1 MISIQ
6 LSGGLGNQMF
16 QYACGRALAY
26 RNQTELVFDLTYLEN
41 KLPGITV
48 RSYSLDIFNI
58 IGREA
63 SLADLKKT
71 KPLIYKI
78 ANTLS
83 FIVRNKGIQSPSF
96 FIEQKFSYDARIE
109 KITSNCFLSGY
120 WQSPLY
126 FKSVESLI
134 RQEFT
139 FPCMLSKENSII
151 LKMIKN
157 FNSISLHVRRTDY
170 VNNVN
175 HDIHGVCSID
185 YYMKAV
191 SVISANVNYPVFFI
205 FSDDIEWVK
214 QNLKISFKCVFVSGN
229 TGSNSYIDM
238 QLMSFCKHNIIAN
251 SSFSW
256 WGAWLNCNI
265 NKIVIAPQKWF
276 EDKNINSQTS
286 DLIPDTWIRI

>member
-1 MISIQ
+1 VASI
-6 LSGGLGNQMF
+6 
-16 QYACGRALAY
+16 
-26 RNQTELVFDLTYLEN
+26 D
-41 KLPGITV
+41 
-48 RSYSLDIFNI
+48 
-58 IGREA
+58 
-63 SLADLKKT
+63 DLKKT

-83 FIVRNKGIQSPSF
+83 FILRNKGIQLPSY
-96 FIEQKFSYDARIE
+96 FIENIFSYDARIE
-109 KITSNCFLSGY
+109 KTSSKCFLSGY

-126 FKSVESLI
+126 FKSVECLI

-139 FPCMLSKENSII
+139 FPTKLSKENSII

-175 HDIHGVCSID
+175 HEIHGVCSIE
-185 YYMKAV
+185 YYMKA
-191 SVISANVNYPVFFI
+191 ISIICANVNYPFFFI
-205 FSDDIEWVK
+205 FSDDIKWVK
-214 QNLKISFKCVFVSGN
+214 QNLKINSKCVFVSGN

-256 WGAWLNCNI
+256 WGAWLNSNF

-276 EDKNINSQTS
+276 NDENINSQTS